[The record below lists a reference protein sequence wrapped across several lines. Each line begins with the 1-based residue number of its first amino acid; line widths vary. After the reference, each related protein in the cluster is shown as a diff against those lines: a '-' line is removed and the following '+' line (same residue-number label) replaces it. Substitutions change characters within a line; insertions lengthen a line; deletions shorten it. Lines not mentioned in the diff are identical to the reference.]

1 MTFSITG
8 RCGRTGQLGIAV
20 STSSVCVASRC
31 TWARAGVGAV
41 ATQNITNP
49 ALGKLGLDLLEKG
62 GAADAVLAQLIA
74 EDGANIHYRQ
84 LAIVGRKGT
93 PATHSGTSC
102 LGTYASAIGKD
113 SAGAGNLLANT
124 DVPQAM
130 VDTFDAHPGLDLPE
144 RLLRALEEGLVA
156 GGEVASVKS
165 AGLYVVDKYV
175 WPTCDLRV
183 DWSDAP
189 IAKLR
194 EVWGVYEPQMNDYLL
209 RAIDPDSAPRHHA
222 PGNR

>member
-1 MTFSITG
+1 VTFSISG
-8 RCGRTGQLGIAV
+8 RCGRTGQFGLAI

-31 TWARAGVGAV
+31 SWARAGVGVV

-62 GAADAVLAQLIA
+62 DDAAAVLEKLIT

-84 LAIVGRKGT
+84 ISVVGRTGP
-93 PATHSGTSC
+93 PATHSGTSS
-102 LGTYASAIGKD
+102 LGTYASATGED
-113 SAGAGNLLANT
+113 SAGTGNLLANT

-130 VDTFDAHPGLDLPE
+130 VDTFEAHPDIALPE

-156 GGEVASVKS
+156 GGEVAAVKS
-165 AGLYVVDKYV
+165 AGLYIVDKYV

-194 EVWGVYEPQMNDYLL
+194 EVWGVYEPQMGDYLL

-222 PGNR
+222 PGKR

>member
-8 RCGRTGQLGIAV
+8 RCGRTGQFGIAV
-20 STSSVCVASRC
+20 TTSSVCVASRC

-49 ALGKLGLDLLEKG
+49 ALGKLGLDLLEMG
-62 GAADAVLAQLIA
+62 ETADAVLERLIA

-84 LAIVGRKGT
+84 LAVLGREGT

-102 LGTYASAIGKD
+102 LGTYATATGRD
-113 SAGAGNLLANT
+113 SAAAGNLLANA
-124 DVPQAM
+124 DVPGAM
-130 VDTFDAHPGLDLPE
+130 VDTFEAHPDLDLPE
-144 RLLRALEEGLVA
+144 RLLRGLEEGLVA
-156 GGEVASVKS
+156 GGEVGPMKS
-165 AGLYVVDKYV
+165 AGLYIVDKYV

-183 DWSDAP
+183 DWADSP
-189 IAKLR
+189 IARLR

-209 RAIDPDSAPRHHA
+209 RAIDPDSAPRHKK
-222 PGNR
+222 PGAT